1 MSYIGST
8 PTTQSFI
15 AGTDYFNG
23 NGSTVNFTLSRSV
36 NSVNDIEVIVNNV
49 EQIPS
54 GYSVSGTT
62 LTFSVAPSSGT
73 SNVYVRYLSTT
84 LLSVAPTQGSS
95 MQFGIG
101 SAALPS
107 ISFTGDTNTGI
118 FLPAADT
125 IAFSEG
131 GVEAARLDSAG
142 NMGLGVTP
150 SAWGSNNRTI
160 DMYGIG
166 SFSSFSNGAGGYE
179 LDVSLNAYNSASG
192 WRYKVSS
199 YAVALYQ
206 QAAGSHIW
214 YNAAS
219 GTAGNAISFTQA
231 MTLDASG
238 NLLVGTTNANAKLHV
253 AVTSATNPINANVN
267 YTSSTNISGIRVT
280 KFDNNTT
287 TAQRFIEFVIDAGA
301 TGCGQINANG
311 ASAAAFGSYS
321 DSRLKENITNLPSQ
335 LANIMALRPV
345 EFDYIQ
351 SEGGGHQI
359 GFIAQ
364 EVNEVYPDL
373 VGERAD
379 GMFTLTDLN
388 KNDARLIKA
397 IQELKAIV
405 DAQAAR
411 ITALENNN
419 ATQ

>member
-1 MSYIGST
+1 MSLSTRGTDPALYIDNSGNVGIGTSS
-8 PTTQSFI
+8 PSYKLSI
-15 AGTDYFNG
+15 AGGSATSSNLLLTHNTDATGAYSRIRFQFAEGNTSIASEIRNIQRAG
-23 NGSTVNFTLSRSV
+23 GANGSNLAFFT
-36 NSVNDIEVIVNNV
+36 ENN
-49 EQIPS
+49 
-54 GYSVSGTT
+54 SGT
-62 LTFSVAPSSGT
+62 LG
-73 SNVYVRYLSTT
+73 
-84 LLSVAPTQGSS
+84 
-95 MQFGIG
+95 
-101 SAALPS
+101 
-107 ISFTGDTNTGI
+107 
-118 FLPAADT
+118 
-125 IAFSEG
+125 
-131 GVEAARLDSAG
+131 EAAR
-142 NMGLGVTP
+142 
-150 SAWGSNNRTI
+150 I
-160 DMYGIG
+160 D
-166 SFSSFSNGAGGYE
+166 
-179 LDVSLNAYNSASG
+179 
-192 WRYKVSS
+192 
-199 YAVALYQ
+199 
-206 QAAGSHIW
+206 
-214 YNAAS
+214 
-219 GTAGNAISFTQA
+219 T
-231 MTLDASG
+231 SG

-405 DAQAAR
+405 DAQGAEIAALKGA
-411 ITALENNN
+411 TA
-419 ATQ
+419 